1 MTIGLTREE
10 DIDDKIQG
18 NGRTG
23 GEAMS
28 QGFRKVDGS
37 WDLFVGLLTVV
48 NVEDL
53 LEPLTA
59 NQHAR

>member
-37 WDLFVGLLTVV
+37 WNLFVSLLTS
-48 NVEDL
+48 
-53 LEPLTA
+53 
-59 NQHAR
+59 